1 MDYKCTIDA
10 SDSFLELLKVEKER
24 QQQVSIII
32 DDNGWERA
40 EGIISEIVDS
50 NGENYLVFNDGTTIN
65 VAKVVAVNGVF
76 KTDCSC

>member
-10 SDSFLELLKVEKER
+10 SDSFLELLKAEKER
-24 QQQVSIII
+24 QQKVSIII

-40 EGIISEIVDS
+40 EGIISEIVNS
-50 NGENYLVFNDGTTIN
+50 NGGNYLVLDEGAPIN
-65 VAKVVAVNGVF
+65 VAKIVAVNGVF